1 MSFDARLVVIA
12 LATFAFANVICCT
25 LVSWLWP
32 RRTASPLVRAESLRH
47 LRLLPAL
54 VAALSMALAALSFIS
69 FEPRGQEHIGTLMPA
84 LAIVAA
90 LLGASGLWRLVQSL
104 IITRRAARD
113 WMRGAV
119 PITLDGWT
127 RPAFVI
133 ESRFPIVA
141 VVGIWRPRLL
151 VARIVLEAC
160 TPEELRA
167 ILAHEQGHAE
177 RRDNLGRLL
186 IAVTPDVIAWL
197 SLSKRMAAAWHDAAE
212 EAADECADALGERGR
227 LLLAEA
233 LIRVARLAPAGP
245 PAVLPAS
252 ALYRGENIERR
263 VRRLLSPLAPTEIRW
278 SLWQRRLGRAGFVLA
293 CVLALQGVY
302 EIVEAAVT
310 FLP

>member
-1 MSFDARLVVIA
+1 MSFDARFVVIA
-12 LATFAFANVICCT
+12 LATFAFANVICCA

-54 VAALSMALAALSFIS
+54 VAALSMTLAAVSFLF
-69 FEPRGQEHIGTLMPA
+69 FEPRGEEHIGILMPA
-84 LAIVAA
+84 LATLAM
-90 LLGASGLWRLVQSL
+90 LLCVSGAWRLVQSL
-104 IITRRAARD
+104 IITRRAARG
-113 WMRGAV
+113 WMRGAAR
-119 PITLDGWT
+119 ITLDGW
-127 RPAFVI
+127 
-133 ESRFPIVA
+133 
-141 VVGIWRPRLL
+141 
-151 VARIVLEAC
+151 

-186 IAVTPDVIAWL
+186 IAVTPDIIAWL

-227 LLLAEA
+227 VLLAEA

-263 VRRLLSPLAPTEIRW
+263 VRRLLSPLAPMTIRW
-278 SLWQRRLGRAGFVLA
+278 SLWQRRAGRTAFVIA

-302 EIVEAAVT
+302 EIIEAAVT